1 MFGLNIRVV
10 CVVSVRKIGFWGQ
23 LTQVPKNDTQQQQR
37 LIFLFLFLFSAS
49 CVCVCVWGGGEGG
62 QKHLYPPCPPSR
74 GNAVPYLSKIYG
86 KPSTG
91 GRNSFLKLNHL
102 FKFFEVLSLVF
113 VCICNEND

>member
-49 CVCVCVWGGGEGG
+49 CVCVCV
-62 QKHLYPPCPPSR
+62 C
-74 GNAVPYLSKIYG
+74 V
-86 KPSTG
+86 G
-91 GRNSFLKLNHL
+91 GRVVKNICIPHAPQVGVTQSPTCQRSMGNP
-102 FKFFEVLSLVF
+102 VLVAEIHF
-113 VCICNEND
+113 